1 MSQNNQFV
9 FKQGNAKNSN
19 FACKFGVEH
28 KSNDYE
34 VISNTVILFS
44 WKNSSDSQHL
54 TADFLLCS

>member
-19 FACKFGVEH
+19 SACKFGVEH

-34 VISNTVILFS
+34 VIKQYS
-44 WKNSSDSQHL
+44 HL
-54 TADFLLCS
+54 CFLGKIQL